1 MTNPSGEVK
10 DMHGSKDGGDGV
22 HDAVSGSSPGDMKA
36 AMEKMMSG
44 FSGGARRGGRKSR
57 RRGGAARTRAM
68 RKASARKRSLSR
80 RRSYRRRVKSSACRK
95 KGPAVCRS
103 MSNCKFVSKK
113 RRYCRKSKNARRSRR
128 GGARRGGRKSRRR
141 RGGLSAAQI
150 TPFALTA
157 ALFAKKR
164 MHRKSRK

>member
-1 MTNPSGEVK
+1 MVK
-10 DMHGSKDGGDGV
+10 
-22 HDAVSGSSPGDMKA
+22 
-36 AMEKMMSG
+36 
-44 FSGGARRGGRKSR
+44 
-57 RRGGAARTRAM
+57 TRAM

-103 MSNCKFVSKK
+103 MKNCKYVSKK
-113 RRYCRKSKNARRSRR
+113 RHYCRKSKNARRSRHGGARR

-141 RGGLSAAQI
+141 RGGLSAAQM

-164 MHRKSRK
+164 MHRRKSRK